1 MQQGSVSIK
10 ETIVTFNFKQK
21 FIIPTLV
28 LIVIGMAST
37 SVISYRKSKNALQEN
52 IIHEIS
58 GIAGGTAFTM
68 DSWSED
74 RSREV
79 QIWGEFD
86 FLKTALVESF
96 SGKAARKKASELFAG
111 WVNSYDYYESIC
123 LADSTGMV
131 IASSDRSS
139 IGKIN
144 IGDRKYFKQAV
155 KGEPAISEILTSK
168 STGDTVFILAT
179 QVKRKGKTLPGVL
192 FAVVKISAFS
202 SRYTDT
208 VTVGSKGLAY
218 IVDAKGLVVAHPDKA
233 MIGKADIGDL
243 DYGKTILGSDK
254 GTIDAQINGNRAI
267 AAFKKSARTGCTI
280 VVQAQ
285 ADEIFAP
292 VAAIARFSFFLVL
305 AVTIVAGL
313 IIYFIAVTV
322 ASPINRVVDGLKD
335 AAEGEGDLTKRL
347 EITSSD
353 EIGMLGKWFNLFVER
368 VQAIIR
374 DVAGN
379 SKKLTD
385 ASISLSEIS
394 VELTREAKDA
404 SAKTGSV
411 AASAEQMSCNMDTV
425 AAAMEQASNNIHMVS
440 SSAEELTATIGEI
453 AANSERGR
461 VMASEAVIKTDEAS
475 GSVRELGKAAS
486 EIDKVVETITDIS
499 DQVNLLALNA
509 TIEAARAG
517 EAGKG
522 FAVVANEIKELARQ
536 TAQAT
541 GEIKTKVLGIQEST
555 GGTIAQITD
564 INGIVKDVSDIV
576 TTIAAAVEEQ
586 SIATREIAQNVS
598 QAATGVNDVTENV
611 SQSSSTASHISH
623 EIVDISKSSDKI
635 AHSSTQVNL
644 RADELAKLAGSLDAM
659 VGKFVV

>member
-1 MQQGSVSIK
+1 M
-10 ETIVTFNFKQK
+10 TFNFKQK

-28 LIVIGMAST
+28 LIVLGMAGT
-37 SVISYRKSKNALQEN
+37 SVISYWKSKIALQEN

-58 GIAGGTAFTM
+58 GIANASAVTM
-68 DSWSED
+68 DAWVED
-74 RSREV
+74 RTREV
-79 QIWGEFD
+79 QTWGDFEF
-86 FLKTALVESF
+86 LETALVDSF
-96 SGKAARKKASELFAG
+96 SGKAARKKASELFTG
-111 WVNSYDYYESIC
+111 WANSYDCYEDIC
-123 LADSTGMV
+123 LADSTGTV
-131 IASSDRSS
+131 IAAANQAA
-139 IGKIN
+139 IGKAN
-144 IGDRKYFKQAV
+144 IGDREYFKRAI
-155 KGEPAISEILTSK
+155 KGEDSISGVLSSK
-168 STGDTVFILAT
+168 VSGNRVFVLAT
-179 QVKRKGKTLPGVL
+179 QIKRKGKALPGVL
-192 FAVVKISAFS
+192 FTVVKISAFS
-202 SRYTDT
+202 SRYTDI
-208 VTVGSKGLAY
+208 VRVGTKGFAY
-218 IVDAKGLVVAHPDKA
+218 IVDATGQVIAHPDKSR
-233 MIGKADIGDL
+233 IGKTNISDL
-243 DYGKTILGSDK
+243 AYGKTILATDT
-254 GTIDAQINGNRAI
+254 GTIDAPINGDRVI
-267 AAFKKSARTGCTI
+267 AAFKKSVRTGCTI

-292 VAAIARFSFFLVL
+292 VSKIARFSFFLVL
-305 AVTIVAGL
+305 AVTAVAGL
-313 IIYFIAVTV
+313 IIYFIAVAV
-322 ASPINRVVDGLKD
+322 ARPINRVVDGLKD

-368 VQAIIR
+368 VQTIIR

-379 SKKLTD
+379 SRELTA
-385 ASISLSEIS
+385 ASIDLSGIS

-404 SAKTGSV
+404 SAKTSSV

-425 AAAMEQASNNIHMVS
+425 AAAMDQASDNIHMVS

-461 VMASEAVIKTDEAS
+461 VMANDAVLKTDLVS
-475 GSVRELGKAAS
+475 SSVRELGKAAS

-541 GEIKTKVLGIQEST
+541 GDIKARVLGIQEST
-555 GGTIAQITD
+555 GGTITQITD
-564 INGIVKDVSDIV
+564 ISGIVKDVSDIV

-598 QAATGVNDVTENV
+598 QAATKVNDVAENV
-611 SQSSSTASHISH
+611 SQSSSAASHISR
-623 EIVDISKSSDKI
+623 EIVDISHSSDKI
-635 AHSSTQVNL
+635 ANSSTQVSL
-644 RADELAKLAGSLDAM
+644 RADELAKLAGSLDTM